1 MQIANLVFYSIYA
14 VLALTLLMLTHR
26 NVRDDGQ
33 HVSKLSSSWLSY
45 GLSNIAFACVPALGI
60 PAIVLGNLLIS
71 ASGIFMLLIY
81 REWRTGSKFQYEV
94 QLWILLIFVVT
105 YLTYLQYNG
114 TFAER
119 VLFMTSF
126 GFVIYAW
133 SAAEL
138 FFNKHVSWKFQRR
151 LLLGIIGLSLLMLGA
166 RLYAIANQVGG
177 TSTSFQTES
186 LVTFGMSWSWNT
198 LILLNQILIGSY
210 YIDKMW
216 RQELNLTQ
224 ALSAEKQLV
233 SKLERNIQVQEQ
245 ANAKLGQLLADKNN
259 MLKRLSMAEKTGI
272 LGALAGSLA
281 HELNQPLCANKL
293 NIDTLKQVVNDLP
306 EAPLLTELLTQLEHD
321 NARIERI
328 VKRVDKLFRRGSTAF
343 GAIPLSQLVG
353 ECCELMEKDI
363 HKHQI
368 TLSTKLDENAYIQG
382 DYGQI
387 ETVVLNLLTNA
398 IDAMRNSAADKQLDV
413 QVRTLEKTVT
423 LTVTDTGSGIAENCL
438 NLVFDPF
445 YTTKDDG
452 MGIGLWLT
460 KSIVEHHQAHI
471 KVAINPKVGSMFEIQ
486 FPGRGEYLT
495 NLSSDCS
502 SRYG

>member
-45 GLSNIAFACVPALGI
+45 GVSNIAFACVPALGI

-81 REWRTGSKFQYEV
+81 REWRTGSKFPYEA
-94 QLWILLIFVVT
+94 QLWCLLAGVIA

-119 VLFMTSF
+119 VLFMTCF
-126 GFVIYAW
+126 GFVMYAW

-138 FFNKHVSWKFQRR
+138 VLNKNTTGQFQRR

-177 TSTSFQTES
+177 ASTSFQTES

-233 SKLERNIQVQEQ
+233 STLEHNIQAQEQ
-245 ANAKLGQLLADKNN
+245 ANAKLAQLLAAKNN
-259 MLKRLSMAEKTGI
+259 MLKRLSMAEKTGM

-293 NIDTLKQVVNDLP
+293 NIDSLKQVASDQP
-306 EAPLLTELLTQLEHD
+306 EAPLLTELLTQLEKD

-328 VKRVDKLFRRGSTAF
+328 IKRVDKLFRRGSTAF
-343 GAIPLSQLVG
+343 GDIPLSQLVG
-353 ECCELMEKDI
+353 ECCELMEKDF

-368 TLSTKLDENAYIQG
+368 TLSTQLDENAKIHG

-398 IDAMRNSAADKQLDV
+398 IDAMRRTTGDKQLHIE
-413 QVRTLEKTVT
+413 VRTLEKTVT
-423 LTVTDTGSGIAENCL
+423 LTVADTGHGIPESAL
-438 NLVFDPF
+438 TQVFDPF
-445 YTTKDDG
+445 YSTKDNG
-452 MGIGLWLT
+452 MGVGLWLT
-460 KSIVEHHQAHI
+460 KSIVEHHQANI
-471 KVAINPKVGSMFEIQ
+471 KVTNNPQTGSTFDVY
-486 FPGRGEYLT
+486 FPKPSKHHL
-495 NLSSDCS
+495 N
-502 SRYG
+502 